1 MSDAHVKWSPDRP
14 HTLVIACSDGRLQ
27 EQTDAFL
34 HQQLQLVGF
43 DRFYVPGGGGA
54 LASSGRDFIRADQL
68 RKECGYLIQLHEIT
82 RVILLFH
89 GPSASGPAH
98 AVCADYKRKLPWASP
113 EVLRDQQRRDAM
125 DLIQRGDQ
133 WAGKANVSAYICE
146 IDVSHHVTFARL
158 DGHSDS

>member
-1 MSDAHVKWSPDRP
+1 MPDAHAKWSPDRP

-34 HQQLQLVGF
+34 HRDLGLAGF

-89 GPSASGPAH
+89 GPSANGPAH
-98 AVCADYKRKLPWASP
+98 AACADYKRKLPFATP
-113 EVLRDQQRRDAM
+113 EMLRDQQVRDAI
-125 DLIQRGDQ
+125 DLIQRSDQ
-133 WAGKANVSAYICE
+133 WAGKAKVSAYRCE
-146 IDVSHHVTFARL
+146 IDASHHVTFVPL
-158 DGHSDS
+158 DGR

>member
-1 MSDAHVKWSPDRP
+1 MSDAHRKWSPDRP

-34 HQQLQLVGF
+34 THQLRLAGF

-54 LASSGRDFIRADQL
+54 LASSGRDFTRADHL
-68 RKECGYLIQLHEIT
+68 RRECAYLIQLHEIS

-89 GPSASGPAH
+89 GPSATGPAH

-113 EVLRDQQRRDAM
+113 EMLREQQTRDAVDLLQRR
-125 DLIQRGDQ
+125 DQ
-133 WAGKANVSAYICE
+133 WAGQAEVTAYRCE
-146 IDVSHHVTFARL
+146 IDMSHHISFVPLSEVPT
-158 DGHSDS
+158 

>member
-1 MSDAHVKWSPDRP
+1 MSDAHAKWSPDRP

-34 HQQLQLVGF
+34 HRDLGLAGF

-54 LASSGRDFIRADQL
+54 RASSGRDFIRADQL

-89 GPSASGPAH
+89 GPSANGPAH
-98 AVCADYKRKLPWASP
+98 AACADYKRKLPFATP
-113 EVLRDQQRRDAM
+113 EMLRDQQRRDAL
-125 DLIQRGDQ
+125 DLIQRSDQ
-133 WAGKANVSAYICE
+133 WAGKANVSAYRCE
-146 IDVSHHVTFARL
+146 IDAAHHVTFVPL
-158 DGHSDS
+158 DGR

>member
-1 MSDAHVKWSPDRP
+1 MSDAHAKWSPDRP

-34 HQQLQLVGF
+34 HRDLGLAGF

-89 GPSASGPAH
+89 GPSANGPAH
-98 AVCADYKRKLPWASP
+98 AACADYKRKLPFATP
-113 EVLRDQQRRDAM
+113 EMLRDQQRRDAV
-125 DLIQRGDQ
+125 DLIQRSDQ
-133 WAGKANVSAYICE
+133 WAGKANVSAYRCE
-146 IDVSHHVTFARL
+146 IDASHHVTFVPL
-158 DGHSDS
+158 DGR

>member
-1 MSDAHVKWSPDRP
+1 MSDAHAKWSPDRP

-34 HQQLQLVGF
+34 HRQLELVGF

-98 AVCADYKRKLPWASP
+98 AVCADYKRKLPFATP
-113 EVLRDQQRRDAM
+113 EMLRDQQRRDAV
-125 DLIQRGDQ
+125 DLIQRGNQ
-133 WAGKANVSAYICE
+133 WAGKANVSAFLCQ
-146 IDVSHHVTFARL
+146 IDESYHVTFVQL
-158 DGHSDS
+158 DSRNNS

>member
-1 MSDAHVKWSPDRP
+1 MSDSHHKWSPERP

-34 HQQLQLVGF
+34 HHQLELVGF

-54 LASSGRDFIRADQL
+54 LASSGRDFIRAEQL

-89 GPSASGPAH
+89 GPSASGPAD
-98 AVCADYKRKLPWASP
+98 AVCADYKRKLPFATP
-113 EVLRDQQRRDAM
+113 EMLRDQQRRDAQ
-125 DLIQRGDQ
+125 DLIQRSDQ
-133 WAGKANVSAYICE
+133 WAGKANISAFLCE
-146 IDVSHHVTFARL
+146 IDASHHITFVQL
-158 DGHSDS
+158 DGRGNP

>member
-1 MSDAHVKWSPDRP
+1 MSDAHAKWSPDRP

-34 HQQLQLVGF
+34 HRDLGLAGF

-89 GPSASGPAH
+89 GPSANGPAH
-98 AVCADYKRKLPWASP
+98 AACADYKRKLPFATP
-113 EVLRDQQRRDAM
+113 EMLRDQQRRDAV
-125 DLIQRGDQ
+125 DLIQRSDQ
-133 WAGKANVSAYICE
+133 WAGKANVSAYRCE
-146 IDVSHHVTFARL
+146 IDAAHHVTFVPL
-158 DGHSDS
+158 DGR

>member
-1 MSDAHVKWSPDRP
+1 MSDAHRKWSPDRP

-34 HQQLQLVGF
+34 HHQLQLVGF

-89 GPSASGPAH
+89 GPSVSGPAH

-113 EVLRDQQRRDAM
+113 EMLRDQQRRDAV

-133 WAGKANVSAYICE
+133 WAGKANVSAYLCE
-146 IDVSHHVTFARL
+146 IDASHHVAFVQL
-158 DGHSDS
+158 DSDNNS